1 MQFTIIGWNFRN
13 TPIEIRDKLA
23 ITPEKQVEIGY
34 QLKHKFKL
42 GGIAILSTC
51 NRTEFYLVNADQKID
66 QIISELEKFWR
77 ISELRESVYI
87 INDLEGLRHLF
98 RVASSLD
105 SMVLGEPQ
113 ILGQLKDSFQSFHE
127 VDLTGKLLHPLFTRA
142 FSTAKRV
149 RTETTI
155 ASNAVS
161 ISFAA
166 VELAKQIFEDLSKQR
181 VMVVGTGEMSE
192 LALKHLF
199 KCGVSQL
206 IVTTRTFSSAAN
218 LAEKFKGIAVPF
230 ENMNSHLHEA
240 DIVISSTGAR
250 NHIFIHDEVKKC
262 LKKRK
267 GKSMFFIDIAVPRDI
282 DPEINKLH
290 GVFCYDIDDL
300 QSIVS
305 NNKEGRKKESI
316 KANVIIEKELTELEL
331 WFKSLSAVPTIRGI
345 REQFHSIAAIEL
357 EKALLRLKDLPDS
370 DRKEIELLIHRLVHK
385 LLHYPSRNL
394 KSLANSEDASIYLE
408 SITKI
413 FGLNPPQVNL
423 EKVEK
428 NKSRLKVL

>member
-1 MQFTIIGWNFRN
+1 MHFNVIGWNFRN
-13 TPIEIRDKLA
+13 TPLEIRDKLA
-23 ITPEKQVEIGY
+23 LTTEKQVELGNH
-34 QLKHKFKL
+34 LKHKFKL
-42 GGIAILSTC
+42 GGITILSTC
-51 NRTEFYLVNADQKID
+51 NRTELFLVNAETDIEK
-66 QIISELEKFWR
+66 IISSLEKYWR
-77 ISELRESVYI
+77 IPELRNSVYT

-113 ILGQLKDSFQSFHE
+113 ILGQLKDSFQRFYE
-127 VDLTGKLLHPLFTRA
+127 ANLTGKLLHPLFTRA

-166 VELAKQIFEDLSKQR
+166 VELAKQIFEDLSKQS

-192 LALKHLF
+192 LALKHLI
-199 KCGVSQL
+199 KGGVSKL
-206 IVTTRTFSSAAN
+206 IVTNRTFSSAAM

-230 ENMNSHLHEA
+230 EHMNLHLHEA

-250 NHIFIHDEVKKC
+250 NHIFVHDEVKKC

-282 DPEINKLH
+282 DPEINRLH

-305 NNKEGRKKESI
+305 NNREGREKESV
-316 KANVIIEKELTELEL
+316 KANDIIENELTEFER
-331 WFKSLSAVPTIRGI
+331 WFKSLSAVPTIRSI
-345 REQFHSIAAIEL
+345 RDQFHSIAEIEL
-357 EKALLRLKDLPDS
+357 EKALLRLKDLPQS
-370 DRKEIELLIHRLVHK
+370 DRKEIELLIHKLVHK

-394 KSLANSEDASIYLE
+394 KNLASAEDANIYLE

-413 FGLNPPQVNL
+413 FDLNPPPVKL
-423 EKVEK
+423 EKIKK
-428 NKSRLKVL
+428 NRSRLKVF

>member
-1 MQFTIIGWNFRN
+1 MHFNVIGWNFRN
-13 TPIEIRDKLA
+13 TPLEIRDKL
-23 ITPEKQVEIGY
+23 TLSPEKQIELGH

-42 GGIAILSTC
+42 GGIVILSTC
-51 NRTEFYLVNADQKID
+51 NRTEFFLVDAEKNID
-66 QIISELEKFWR
+66 KIISSLENFWR
-77 ISELRESVYI
+77 INELRDSLYT
-87 INDLEGLRHLF
+87 INDLEGFRHLF

-113 ILGQLKDSFQSFHE
+113 ILGQLKDTFQNFYE
-127 VDLTGKLLHPLFTRA
+127 ADLTGKLLHPLFTRA
-142 FSTAKRV
+142 FSTAKKV

-181 VMVVGTGEMSE
+181 VLIVGAGEMSE
-192 LALKHLF
+192 LALKHLI
-199 KCGVSQL
+199 KCGVSEL
-206 IVTTRTFSSAAN
+206 IVTNRTFSSAAK
-218 LAEKFKGIAVPF
+218 LAEKYKGIAVPF
-230 ENMNSHLHEA
+230 EQINSYLHEA

-250 NHIFIHDEVKKC
+250 KYIFFHDEVKKC
-262 LKKRK
+262 LRKRK

-305 NNKEGRKKESI
+305 NNREGREKESI
-316 KANVIIEKELTELEL
+316 KANDIIENELTELEL
-331 WFKSLSAVPTIRGI
+331 WFKSLSVVPTIRSI
-345 REQFHSIAAIEL
+345 REQFHTFAEIEL
-357 EKALLRLKDLPDS
+357 EKTLLRLKNLPQS
-370 DRKEIELLIHRLVHK
+370 DRREIELLIHRLVRK
-385 LLHYPSRNL
+385 LLHSPSRNL
-394 KSLANSEDASIYLE
+394 KNLANAEDANIYLE

-413 FGLNPPQVNL
+413 FGLNPPPINL
-423 EKVEK
+423 ERVEK
-428 NKSRLKVL
+428 NRSRLKIS